1 MNGAAYDLVTVGNY
15 TKDTIVTQSGTRHVD
30 GGGYSYAAH
39 AARLAGIR
47 VAAVTRLA
55 VEDRGVAAP
64 LRARGVDVFTHDSP
78 SSTLMRLEYPTAN
91 VDERILTVAA
101 VADPIAVTHVR
112 DLQSRAFLVSASVR
126 GEVPLAVLQLLRKR
140 AELLALDVQGYVRV
154 VTGAGMLTGSV
165 AGGFIDMVSHM
176 VTA

>member
-1 MNGAAYDLVTVGNY
+1 MSRYDFVTFGNY
-15 TKDTIVTQSGTRHVD
+15 TKDTIVSAAGTRYVD

-78 SSTLMRLEYPTAN
+78 SSTLMRL
-91 VDERILTVAA
+91 
-101 VADPIAVTHVR
+101 
-112 DLQSRAFLVSASVR
+112 S
-126 GEVPLAVLQLLRKR
+126 
-140 AELLALDVQGYVRV
+140 
-154 VTGAGMLTGSV
+154 
-165 AGGFIDMVSHM
+165 
-176 VTA
+176 